1 MSNQNSTPPSEFD
14 RKVYIDLDCLLD
26 TRVGVVAVNY
36 PEAAKLLMQ
45 EDYWL
50 RDSDDFSVLTGGSVT
65 HGQFREW
72 WQKRDKKCLHA
83 SRPTN
88 IIHILEQLSE
98 ALVSSQV
105 NLPFVASTEYMVNYW
120 PYKLDEA
127 EVAAFQQACE
137 IITSNVVRVQ
147 MVFIPPDKL
156 TPKWIKREISL
167 LIMYD
172 YWTWMEAQKDNFL
185 VTAIPEVNLLIP
197 AISHN
202 KTITSEDRTLEQY
215 GEVNPF
221 AISEMVM
228 SVYVAVQMLPANFFS
243 LLRT

>member
-1 MSNQNSTPPSEFD
+1 
-14 RKVYIDLDCLLD
+14 
-26 TRVGVVAVNY
+26 
-36 PEAAKLLMQ
+36 
-45 EDYWL
+45 
-50 RDSDDFSVLTGGSVT
+50 
-65 HGQFREW
+65 
-72 WQKRDKKCLHA
+72 
-83 SRPTN
+83 
-88 IIHILEQLSE
+88 
-98 ALVSSQV
+98 
-105 NLPFVASTEYMVNYW
+105 
-120 PYKLDEA
+120 
-127 EVAAFQQACE
+127 
-137 IITSNVVRVQ
+137 
-147 MVFIPPDKL
+147 
-156 TPKWIKREISL
+156 
-167 LIMYD
+167 MYD